1 MRAQGIIP
9 KIQSHGNFLPLGAG
23 SVWPKMVK
31 FEVCRSYLLFQWQR
45 PIDSDSLCLIYGW
58 TGEKYFFSKW
68 IRSPSVKVMVPME
81 LCDHSSNLASIF
93 ARFTP
98 KFNIAFVCSCADQ
111 EISVGGI
118 PNSKEV
124 CICKVH
130 NLIATFSL
138 LEHCGKV
145 QKYICKV
152 RQVYFQRPK
161 LHFESTKVYVQS
173 TKVYFQSTK
182 LYFQFTKAYFQST
195 KAYVQSTKVYCQST
209 KAYFQSILST
219 YKSAL
224 SNCKKI
230 LSAYKSI
237 LSTKVEKYT
246 CKAQQIYF
254 QRTNAYFQSTKVH
267 FQSTRV
273 YFRFEVQSNCRKPW
287 PGTFLIP
294 RGTRFPET
302 VPSNPREQN
311 LTPRNPSNTETFE
324 TSFTQPS
331 EPEPWNR
338 KTCRNPSKAGSGSQ
352 NWFPEPV
359 PGTGSRNPVPSRN
372 RPSSPTPKSILCKD
386 PIAFCCWG
394 KKSMCIHTYMYMYMY
409 MYMYIYI
416 LCVWNLYCLYSF
428 YMKFIEVSYRANKH
442 DESPM
447 PAGDFRCLASS
458 KLLRDCGVL
467 IWAPPEVIIPFSEK
481 KKKNEKSR
489 KQSTFLPM
497 KHIFQWIDM
506 VGWHKNHPNKPLIRA
521 WFWSL
526 HHGIQ
531 DLWRRCIK
539 TIKNHQADT
548 IQMSCLQMAD
558 IIYLKDCL
566 KMN

>member
-1 MRAQGIIP
+1 MAISCRWVQ
-9 KIQSHGNFLPLGAG
+9 
-23 SVWPKMVK
+23 
-31 FEVCRSYLLFQWQR
+31 EVFDQRWSNLRCARSYLLFQWQR

-124 CICKVH
+124 CICKVD

-138 LEHCGKV
+138 LEHCG
-145 QKYICKV
+145 
-152 RQVYFQRPK
+152 
-161 LHFESTKVYVQS
+161 QS
-173 TKVYFQSTK
+173 TKVYLQST
-182 LYFQFTKAYFQST
+182 T
-195 KAYVQSTKVYCQST
+195 
-209 KAYFQSILST
+209 SILST
-219 YKSAL
+219 SKTALWKYKKYTFKVQKYTFKVQNYTFNL
-224 SNCKKI
+224 QKHTFKVQKHTFKVRKYIVKVQKHTFKVYFQRTRVHFQNCKKI

-338 KTCRNPSKAGSGSQ
+338 KTCRNPSKAGIRFPELVPGTSSR
-352 NWFPEPV
+352 NRFPEP
-359 PGTGSRNPVPSRN
+359 GSFPEPPQLAHTEIYIVQ
-372 RPSSPTPKSILCKD
+372 RPHSILLL
-386 PIAFCCWG
+386 G
-394 KKSMCIHTYMYMYMY
+394 KKKHVHTYVYVHVHVHVYVY
-409 MYMYIYI
+409 
-416 LCVWNLYCLYSF
+416 LYTMCLKSLLPLLFLYEVYWSF
-428 YMKFIEVSYRANKH
+428 ISSQQTWRIADACRGLSMSGLVQA
-442 DESPM
+442 
-447 PAGDFRCLASS
+447 ASRLWCFNMGTS
-458 KLLRDCGVL
+458 WSDNPFLR
-467 IWAPPEVIIPFSEK
+467 K

-506 VGWHKNHPNKPLIRA
+506 VGWHKIIQINHSSEPGFGAFITGSRTYDGDA
-521 WFWSL
+521 
-526 HHGIQ
+526 
-531 DLWRRCIK
+531 
-539 TIKNHQADT
+539 
-548 IQMSCLQMAD
+548 
-558 IIYLKDCL
+558 
-566 KMN
+566 